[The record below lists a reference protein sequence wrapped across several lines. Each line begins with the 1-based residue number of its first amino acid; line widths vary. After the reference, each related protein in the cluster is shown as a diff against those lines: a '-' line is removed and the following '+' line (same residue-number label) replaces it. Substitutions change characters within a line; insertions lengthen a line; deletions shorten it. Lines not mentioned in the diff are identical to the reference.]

1 MSAQSDKQAP
11 SGGITLGELAARFG
25 CQLSGE
31 PQVRVHSVATLAN
44 AQSGQLSFLANKQ
57 YRRFLAQTQASAV
70 IVHPDQLADCP
81 GNALLADDPYVL
93 YARIAHVLHP
103 APAMTPGVAEGAHV
117 SPDAAL
123 GADVRVEPGAVIE
136 AGVQLGARVW
146 IGPGCVVQRDCRIGD
161 DTRLVANVTLCHGV
175 RIGARGL
182 IHPNTVVGSDGF
194 GLARAPEGWIK
205 VAQVGAVQIG
215 DDVEIGA
222 GTTVDRGAIEDT
234 EIGNGV
240 KLDNQIQV
248 AHNVRIGEHTVVA
261 ACTGVSGSTTIG
273 KRCMIAGAVGFVGHL
288 DIADDV
294 VITGQTMV
302 NKSITKPGVYSSAL
316 PMDEASRWRR
326 NSARFRKLDE
336 LAKRVKQLERV
347 SESSAGAVKDLEG
360 RD

>member
-1 MSAQSDKQAP
+1 MSAQSDNQARAT
-11 SGGITLGELAARFG
+11 GVTLGELAARFG
-25 CQLSGE
+25 CQLSGD
-31 PQVRVHSVATLAN
+31 PDVRIHAVATLAN
-44 AQSGQLSFLANKQ
+44 ARAGQISFLANKQ
-57 YRRFLAQTQASAV
+57 YRRFLADTQADAV
-70 IVHPDQLADCP
+70 IVQPEDLPDCP

-103 APAMTPGVAEGAHV
+103 PPALSPGVAAGAYVSEGAR
-117 SPDAAL
+117 L
-123 GADVRVEPGAVIE
+123 GEDVRVDCGAVIE
-136 AGVQLGARVW
+136 HGAQLGARVW
-146 IGPGCVVQRDCRIGD
+146 IGPGCVVQRDCEIGA

-182 IHPNTVVGSDGF
+182 IHPNTVIGSDGF
-194 GLARAPEGWIK
+194 GLARAAEGWIK
-205 VAQVGAVQIG
+205 VPQLGAVRIG
-215 DDVEIGA
+215 EDVEIGA

-234 EIGNGV
+234 VIGNGV

-248 AHNVRIGEHTVVA
+248 AHNVRIEEHTVVA

-302 NKSITKPGVYSSAL
+302 NKSIAKPGVYSSAL
-316 PMDEASRWRR
+316 PMDEASSWRR

-336 LAKRVKQLERV
+336 LAKRVKRLERA
-347 SESSAGAVKDLEG
+347 SEAVAGAIKDLEG